1 MKFVFVPLN
10 CMIQFVAISELRWQ
24 RSTTS
29 ASEKHVVPDSP
40 PMMRRWLPGKSS
52 PVEWCRRDQRRPWC
66 LQQPAMWCWDHQLVG
81 LSIKFLFQVMILRL
95 FSADVGN
102 SFQIYCE
109 SGLDTFV
116 FFPLGSRTY
125 NSSRCETP
133 HLHDVAT
140 SPNTS
145 ECCNLQPH
153 TGGLNS
159 KVLFVVCRYSHCSA
173 SRITSIHPSSLMRL
187 SGHCIHGSVHLHVV
201 DMHLPK
207 RLPNPVQ
214 RRTWSFQSTA
224 TVDRAGLYWPV
235 MRKGQLWHDI
245 ISQSHGFWWVLSC
258 SPESVERNEVSWVTS
273 NSVISTETHLTL
285 ASVWGLIWQ
294 TSQVFFSQNI
304 PTSWLHQVSLNFGS
318 P

>member
-1 MKFVFVPLN
+1 
-10 CMIQFVAISELRWQ
+10 
-24 RSTTS
+24 
-29 ASEKHVVPDSP
+29 
-40 PMMRRWLPGKSS
+40 
-52 PVEWCRRDQRRPWC
+52 
-66 LQQPAMWCWDHQLVG
+66 
-81 LSIKFLFQVMILRL
+81 MILRL

-224 TVDRAGLYWPV
+224 TVDRAGLY
-235 MRKGQLWHDI
+235 
-245 ISQSHGFWWVLSC
+245 
-258 SPESVERNEVSWVTS
+258 
-273 NSVISTETHLTL
+273 
-285 ASVWGLIWQ
+285 
-294 TSQVFFSQNI
+294 
-304 PTSWLHQVSLNFGS
+304 
-318 P
+318 